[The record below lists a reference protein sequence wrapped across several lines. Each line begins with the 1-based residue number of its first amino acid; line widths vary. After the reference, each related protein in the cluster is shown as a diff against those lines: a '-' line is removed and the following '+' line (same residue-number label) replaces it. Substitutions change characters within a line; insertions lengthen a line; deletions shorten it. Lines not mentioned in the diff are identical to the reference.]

1 MAKLKVKEPV
11 KLRSRT
17 TSKGLQSL
25 FLDITIKGERRQE
38 YLGLYLYPE
47 ENREA
52 KAKNK
57 ETMMFA
63 EAIRAKRVV
72 DIQNRKFGF
81 ESNQGEV
88 YFLDYMSA
96 VAMTKSK
103 STAAMWMA
111 AIRKIEGYV
120 RRGQRLSEIDKEWL
134 NGCRNYLLTK
144 AVSRHGDIGIA
155 RNTALG
161 YFNKVIACLNQ
172 AYRQGLISNLP
183 HLGLDA
189 VKWEDIEKEYL
200 TMEELKRLIA
210 TPSRDTE
217 LSRAFIFSCLT
228 GLRVSDVT
236 KLTWKEV
243 SFASD
248 LPRITFTQKKTS
260 KLEYLDITPQAL
272 AYMGERGR
280 PEEKVF
286 RFRYG
291 ESTGYKL
298 REWADRAGINKHI
311 SFHSGRHTFAVMMLE
326 LGTDIYT
333 LQKLMGHKKIETTM
347 VYAKILD
354 KSKQQ
359 AVLRIP
365 DLSKK

>member
-1 MAKLKVKEPV
+1 M
-11 KLRSRT
+11 
-17 TSKGLQSL
+17 
-25 FLDITIKGERRQE
+25 
-38 YLGLYLYPE
+38 
-47 ENREA
+47 
-52 KAKNK
+52 
-57 ETMMFA
+57 
-63 EAIRAKRVV
+63 
-72 DIQNRKFGF
+72 
-81 ESNQGEV
+81 
-88 YFLDYMSA
+88 
-96 VAMTKSK
+96 
-103 STAAMWMA
+103 
-111 AIRKIEGYV
+111 
-120 RRGQRLSEIDKEWL
+120 

-144 AVSRHGDIGIA
+144 AVSRHGEIGIA

-243 SFASD
+243 SWVSD

-272 AYMGERGR
+272 PYMGERGR

-359 AVLRIP
+359 AVLKIP